1 MGLDMYLKAKK
12 DYYRSEY
19 NKDQTEND
27 MVEKIALLTGLP
39 VPDGSLSVEVTA
51 VYWRKANQVHD
62 WFVRNVQDGKDDC
75 GEYYVSRDR
84 LRELLAACNEA
95 LVNRNRADEILPT
108 ASGFFFGSTEYDEW
122 YWKDIERTAREIKR
136 VLALPEDVYFNYHSS
151 W

>member
-12 DYYRSEY
+12 NYYKSEY
-19 NKDQTEND
+19 NKDKSENE

-51 VYWRKANQVHD
+51 VYWRKSNQIHD

-75 GEYYVSRDR
+75 GEYYVSRDC

-108 ASGFFFGSTEYDEW
+108 SSGFFFGSTEYDEW
-122 YWKDIERTAREIKR
+122 YWEDIERTAREIKR
-136 VLALPEDVYFNYHSS
+136 VLAFPEDVSFNYHSS